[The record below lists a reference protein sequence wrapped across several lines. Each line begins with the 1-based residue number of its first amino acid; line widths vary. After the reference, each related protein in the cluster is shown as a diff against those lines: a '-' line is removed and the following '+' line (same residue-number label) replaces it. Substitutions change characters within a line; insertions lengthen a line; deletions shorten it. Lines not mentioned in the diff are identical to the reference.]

1 MEDNSAP
8 EDSRSVR
15 SGGSIGARSPPP
27 LSPVI
32 TSMVGCVS
40 PASPPPPLL
49 AAPPLSV
56 PGPSPPGGHSPPI
69 FPSPPPT
76 SRPPPFL
83 PALYFSHAY
92 NSPPPIHTSDPT
104 ANDCKLV
111 EYRGQKV
118 AAFIINNDTMLCLPQ
133 AFELFLKNL
142 VGGLHTVYTKLK
154 RLGIEP
160 LVCNV
165 EQVRVLRG
173 LGAIQPGVNR
183 CKLLSIKHFD
193 VLYKD
198 CTTARMVSGCGSR
211 PRIPGEGVPPPKG
224 APDPNLPCIALPGR
238 PPKRPHEILGIGGLP
253 GLPPPPH
260 PPHLSPEALMAL
272 KKTRMDARDFPPF
285 MNGGVHDG
293 DMEKSPLLSNGYN
306 PPPKGLM
313 AQYMALNGGMPHPA
327 LLAHTGL
334 PLPPHP
340 APWPTHAA
348 AAAAAAEHPFKN
360 GPHPE
365 NLARSMV
372 WENCRASYDEVLRH
386 LERIRE
392 DRNRADRV
400 LGLEREEAVD
410 RPMSPHKTNGMSHQA
425 DSKRF
430 FAMVKNNP
438 VLYDMNAKICA
449 DSANKNN
456 LWKGVVALQVGLRGY
471 GETDVL
477 NLSGKSD
484 SRDDLSDAPTPRD
497 DRDDRDDK
505 DDGLSDADDIDD
517 KNDLS
522 DRDDFDY
529 QDRPS
534 LHFNN
539 NNNILTSSANN
550 NNNNNN
556 NSTTSSIIT
565 SSSGGA
571 MGVLGEGVSS
581 LLLGSISS
589 SSSGSSSVAATPT
602 TSQSSALLPAG
613 EDRLPAGLSGLAG
626 LSMGGGEVTPTGPHP
641 PLSSLENLLGNI
653 QNLLKVAAESVRHEE
668 KQWVREKE
676 HLRLEFLR
684 QKEMRERLEKQL
696 VEDEKVKLLYLR
708 KLKKEKRAR
717 RRLEE
722 ELTEKLK
729 RLSQYEP
736 NAKELLR
743 AADAPPVYFN
753 KSLLFNCSA

>member
-1 MEDNSAP
+1 MEDSSIP
-8 EDSRSVR
+8 DDCRSVR
-15 SGGSIGARSPPP
+15 SGGSISGRSPPP

-32 TSMVGCVS
+32 TSMVNCVS
-40 PASPPPPLL
+40 PSSPPPPLM

-56 PGPSPPGGHSPPI
+56 PGPSPPGGLSPPI

-118 AAFIINNDTMLCLPQ
+118 AAFIINNESMLCLPQ

-183 CKLLSIKHFD
+183 CKLLAVKHFD
-193 VLYKD
+193 ILYKD
-198 CTTARMVSGCGSR
+198 CTTARLISG
-211 PRIPGEGVPPPKG
+211 
-224 APDPNLPCIALPGR
+224 PGR
-238 PPKRPHEILGIGGLP
+238 PPKRPHEILGMSGLPGPLGPGGLP
-253 GLPPPPH
+253 

-285 MNGGVHDG
+285 MNGGVHGELRSFMNGGVHDNEI
-293 DMEKSPLLSNGYN
+293 EKSPLLSNGYN

-340 APWPTHAA
+340 APWAAHATD
-348 AAAAAAEHPFKN
+348 HPFKN
-360 GPHPE
+360 GPPPDS
-365 NLARSMV
+365 LARSMV
-372 WENCRASYDEVLRH
+372 WENCRASYDEVLKH

-400 LGLEREEAVD
+400 LGLDRDEPAD
-410 RPMSPHKTNGMSHQA
+410 RPASPHKTNDHHHHHHHLATLQS
-425 DSKRF
+425 R
-430 FAMVKNNP
+430 
-438 VLYDMNAKICA
+438 LYPDRIYPDRMCTPPA
-449 DSANKNN
+449 
-456 LWKGVVALQVGLRGY
+456 GY
-471 GETDVL
+471 GESDAL
-477 NLSGKSD
+477 NLSSKSD

-497 DRDDRDDK
+497 DRDDK
-505 DDGLSDADDIDD
+505 DDGLSDADDLDD

-522 DRDDFDY
+522 DREDFDY
-529 QDRPS
+529 PDRPS
-534 LHFNN
+534 LHYNN
-539 NNNILTSSANN
+539 NNLTSAANN
-550 NNNNNN
+550 NNNN
-556 NSTTSSIIT
+556 SSSIVGVAGLAGGM
-565 SSSGGA
+565 SNLLSGT
-571 MGVLGEGVSS
+571 
-581 LLLGSISS
+581 ISS
-589 SSSGSSSVAATPT
+589 SSSSSSVPTPT
-602 TSQSSALLPAG
+602 TSQSSALLPVS
-613 EDRLPAGLSGLAG
+613 EDRLPPGLSGLAG
-626 LSMGGGEVTPTGPHP
+626 LSMGGSGDVTTATPHHP

-668 KQWVREKE
+668 KQWIREKE
-676 HLRLEFLR
+676 HLQLEFQR

-743 AADAPPVYFN
+743 AAEGPPVYFN
-753 KSLLFNCSA
+753 KSMLFNCTA